1 MLFSALLA
9 LGATA
14 SATVLFVADYSGNIT
29 SLSLTHSNGN
39 YSLEAIH
46 TNDGCAPNP
55 SWLTIDPARGHL
67 YCLNEGLSSPNGSLA
82 SFSINSDGS
91 LKQIT
96 NQTTPNGP
104 VSAVI
109 YGEPAGRR
117 AIALGHY
124 GGSGVSSYLLG
135 SDGNVTF
142 NQEMFYNLTEPAA
155 DPDRQDAPHIHEVI
169 TDPTGQYIL
178 APDLGADLVRIY
190 CWDIKTLKLK
200 ELDPLTV
207 KAGTGPRHA
216 AFWSPYSLTGSG
228 DLYFY
233 LVGELSATVTAYKVT
248 YRSDNGGLSFTEVQH
263 EQSTWLYN
271 IPQRNAP
278 AEIAVSPDNH
288 FLIVSNRNDTTFTL
302 PNAIGKSDSMT
313 TWQLDE
319 KKGNMVFHQLW
330 PAGGSYPRSFT
341 TNAIGSLV
349 AVGYQMSEAVS
360 ILSRDVQ
367 SGLIGEPVARIP
379 IAGNVT
385 AVVWY
390 EERALGV
397 LGA

>member
-1 MLFSALLA
+1 MLFSTLLA

-14 SATVLFVADYSGNIT
+14 SATILFAADYSGNIT
-29 SLSLTHSNGN
+29 TLSLTSSGSN
-39 YSLEAIH
+39 YTLEAIH
-46 TNDGCAPNP
+46 TSDGCAPNP
-55 SWLTIDPARGHL
+55 SWLTIDPARGYL

-104 VSAVI
+104 VSGII
-109 YGEPAGRR
+109 YGEPSGQR
-117 AIALGHY
+117 AIALAHY

-135 SDGNVTF
+135 GNGNVTF
-142 NQEMFYNLTEPAA
+142 NQEIFYSLTKPGA
-155 DPDRQDAPHIHEVI
+155 DPARQDSPHVHEVI
-169 TDPTGQYIL
+169 TDPTGTYIL
-178 APDLGADLVRIY
+178 APDLGADLVRVY
-190 CWDIKTLKLK
+190 CWDIETLKLE
-200 ELDPLTV
+200 ELDPLKTA
-207 KAGTGPRHA
+207 AGTGPRHA
-216 AFWSPYSLTGSG
+216 AFWNPYGITG
-228 DLYFY
+228 DTYFY
-233 LVGELSATVTAYKVT
+233 LVGELAATVTAYKVT
-248 YRSDNGGLSFTEVQH
+248 YKPDHGGLSFTEVQQ
-263 EQSTWLYN
+263 EKSTWLYN

-278 AEIAVSPDNH
+278 AEIHVSPDNR
-288 FLIVSNRNDTTFTL
+288 FLIVSNRNDTAFTL
-302 PNAIGKSDSMT
+302 PNAIGKSDSIA
-313 TWQLDE
+313 TWSLDE
-319 KKGNMVFHQLW
+319 KEGKIALHQLW
-330 PAGGSYPRSFT
+330 PAGGSYPRHFT

-349 AVGYQMSEAVS
+349 AVGYQMSEAVA

-397 LGA
+397 LGG